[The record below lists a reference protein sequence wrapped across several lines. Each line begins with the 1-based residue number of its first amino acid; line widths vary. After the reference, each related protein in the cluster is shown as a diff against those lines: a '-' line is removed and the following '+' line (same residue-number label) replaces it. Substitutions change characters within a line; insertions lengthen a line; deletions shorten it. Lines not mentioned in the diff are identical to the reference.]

1 MDPMGYIS
9 GAFFKSKKIELGQTV
24 ISGWLHGWRVPPPPR
39 IDFIYDAS
47 NHQHQF
53 HISIDL
59 WIYTY
64 SPARSISVIGEHPNS
79 ERSPN
84 ASLQH
89 KMVLAIKSSKQN
101 VVASSHLKKYARL
114 AFPISLVFRV
124 RMTRTYIYINSH
136 HVNKERCVVS
146 LLILNMLLSLVFC
159 KYCVYTIQESLN
171 YTLEDTNNINIW

>member
-1 MDPMGYIS
+1 MTSWMKG
-9 GAFFKSKKIELGQTV
+9 T
-24 ISGWLHGWRVPPPPR
+24 PPPPR
-39 IDFIYDAS
+39 FDFIYDAS

-101 VVASSHLKKYARL
+101 VVASTHLKKYARL
-114 AFPISLVFRV
+114 ALPISLVFRV
-124 RMTRTYIYINSH
+124 RMTRTYIYISKQPPCKQGEMRGFVTN
-136 HVNKERCVVS
+136 VDIRKS
-146 LLILNMLLSLVFC
+146 LYSTC
-159 KYCVYTIQESLN
+159 CSA
-171 YTLEDTNNINIW
+171 

>member
-1 MDPMGYIS
+1 MTSWMKG
-9 GAFFKSKKIELGQTV
+9 T
-24 ISGWLHGWRVPPPPR
+24 PPPPR
-39 IDFIYDAS
+39 FDFIYDAS

-101 VVASSHLKKYARL
+101 VVASTHLKKYARL
-114 AFPISLVFRV
+114 ALPISLVFRV
-124 RMTRTYIYINSH
+124 RMTRTYIYIYLNNH

-146 LLILNMLLSLVFC
+146 LQMWILGNPYTQHVAQPSLLQILC
-159 KYCVYTIQESLN
+159 IYTIQESLN
-171 YTLEDTNNINIW
+171 YTSEDTNNTNIC

>member
-1 MDPMGYIS
+1 MDEGY
-9 GAFFKSKKIELGQTV
+9 
-24 ISGWLHGWRVPPPPR
+24 PPPR
-39 IDFIYDAS
+39 FDFIYDAS

-53 HISIDL
+53 HISIDQ

-84 ASLQH
+84 ASLQD

-101 VVASSHLKKYARL
+101 VVASTHVKKYARL

-124 RMTRTYIYINSH
+124 RMTRTCIHIYIYIFKQKASTAPQKPQLH
-136 HVNKERCVVS
+136 HRG
-146 LLILNMLLSLVFC
+146 LLLFGGFNTSGLLSRSPPRL
-159 KYCVYTIQESLN
+159 ELMLSLAIVGGRQKLSL
-171 YTLEDTNNINIW
+171 TVPASTPRSGPITRGIG